1 MLKIKL
7 QRIGKKGQPQ
17 YRIVVREDHSKQGG
31 LAVAEI
37 GYYNPLKKPAEFN
50 LDKKAYEQWLKN
62 GAQPTD
68 TIRKLANPQ
77 PKTSKKQ

>member
-17 YRIVVREDHSKQGG
+17 YRIVVREDRVKQGG
-31 LAVAEI
+31 KAVAEI
-37 GYYNPLKKPAEFN
+37 GYYNPLKKPATFE
-50 LDKKAYEQWLKN
+50 LDQQAYTAWLAK

-68 TIRKLANPQ
+68 TIRKLAT
-77 PKTSKKQ
+77 PKTK